1 VSATIV
7 REKRQTTV
15 PQDVAEAASI
25 RPGDQLDW
33 TFENGEIRVRKMTQ
47 AEVETLDELPRKMG
61 RISNASIR
69 AAVRAGRR

>member
-1 VSATIV
+1 MSATIV
-7 REKRQTTV
+7 GGKRQTTV

-33 TFENGEIRVRKMTQ
+33 TFEDGEIRVRKL
-47 AEVETLDELPRKMG
+47 APADVETVDELPKKMG